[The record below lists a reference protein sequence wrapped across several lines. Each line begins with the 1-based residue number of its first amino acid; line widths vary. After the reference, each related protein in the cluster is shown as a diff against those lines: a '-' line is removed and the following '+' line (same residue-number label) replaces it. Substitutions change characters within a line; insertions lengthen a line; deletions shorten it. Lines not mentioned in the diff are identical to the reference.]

1 MTVLGLILGNARLA
15 VFAFSLV
22 RLAFRQKGGG
32 MKSLATHLKAVLRA
46 PWTGEKLVLA
56 DLAASVLDTA
66 RAGLERIW
74 SSKFRQFLKVSVS
87 KYRGGMLVD
96 TPSRTSCTP

>member
-1 MTVLGLILGNARLA
+1 MTVLCLILGNARLA

-22 RLAFRQKGGG
+22 RLVFRQKGDG
-32 MKSLATHLKAVLRA
+32 MKCLAAHLEAVLGA

-66 RAGLERIW
+66 RAGLEGIW
-74 SSKFRQFLKVSVS
+74 SSKFRQFLDISVS
-87 KYRGGMLVD
+87 KYQGGMLVD